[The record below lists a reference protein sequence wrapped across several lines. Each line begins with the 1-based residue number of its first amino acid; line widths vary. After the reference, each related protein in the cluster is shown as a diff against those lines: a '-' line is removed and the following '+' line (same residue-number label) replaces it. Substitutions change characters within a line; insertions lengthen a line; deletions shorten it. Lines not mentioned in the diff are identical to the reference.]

1 MLNRYQTE
9 TIGRESD
16 GLSLNITESALLPKT
31 LIISNKELKNESEFR
46 EVLEENLKAH
56 KFMLSDIMLQNN

>member
-1 MLNRYQTE
+1 
-9 TIGRESD
+9 
-16 GLSLNITESALLPKT
+16 LNIIESMLLPKT